1 MRQTYLSDYF
11 LRQLKPYLKKF
22 KNLED
27 DLISAL
33 KDFQLETATRLGQ
46 KLYKVRLK
54 SGDLPKGKNKSFR
67 IIIFMAGDK
76 TLITPI
82 AIYFKS
88 ERHNISEKDI
98 EYHLAMV
105 LSGIQQKK

>member
-22 KNLED
+22 KNLEN

-33 KDFQLETATRLGQ
+33 KNFRPETATRLGQ

-82 AIYFKS
+82 TIYFKS